1 MHLHAYLILCLLS
14 IPLPMCTQVAMVART
29 MPATTPA
36 GAVPAPR
43 CTGRGREIHVHEVM
57 LTPHPSCSRSLAHS
71 RALAGSLSPVRAFV
85 HGDDDALPPKLPMD
99 LMRTLS
105 TAAAEARKQGGNGG
119 ISMVGYSQ
127 GAIPALASALMFGA
141 STMEQDTLTR
151 VELLNAAMMFWPTW
165 YPSILSSDW
174 WTNPPPVSCK
184 ITSWLIK
191 DDPLS
196 EGLPGAGGFRVPMS
210 PGTSIVLPPKHF
222 DKDIMENH
230 SLDNFR

>member
-1 MHLHAYLILCLLS
+1 MHAYRIVCLEPVSLS
-14 IPLPMCTQVAMVART
+14 MYVQVEMVAPT
-29 MPATTPA
+29 MPATTLA
-36 GAVPAPR
+36 GAVPGPS
-43 CTGRGREIHVHEVM
+43 CIGRGRDRSVCSRDAY
-57 LTPHPSCSRSLAHS
+57 PRPACSCSL
-71 RALAGSLSPVRAFV
+71 ALARPRSPVRSFV
-85 HGDDDALPPKLPMD
+85 HGDDDSLPPKLPTD

-105 TAAAEARKQGGNGG
+105 EAAVEARKKGTGGG
-119 ISMVGYSQ
+119 ITMVGYSQ
-127 GAIPALASALMFGA
+127 GAIPALASALLFGA

-151 VELLNAAMMFWPTW
+151 VELLNAALMFWPTW
-165 YPSILSSDW
+165 FPSILASDW
-174 WTNPPPVSCK
+174 WTNSPPVSSK

-222 DKDIMENH
+222 DKDIMNNH